1 MEKNGK
7 AATFLLKGCDNDSCI
22 DKTNHFNNVKFTV
35 FLNGQICVFF
45 RKTVDAKW
53 KGGRIFALVF
63 GVWCN
68 GNTGDSDSLVRG
80 SNPCTPT
87 KVRL

>member
-1 MEKNGK
+1 MISRK
-7 AATFLLKGCDNDSCI
+7 ADASRAQKF
-22 DKTNHFNNVKFTV
+22 VKFDKK
-35 FLNGQICVFF
+35 
-45 RKTVDAKW
+45 RVDCSWMRAKI
-53 KGGRIFALVF
+53 RAIDVSL

-87 KVRL
+87 DEGDEREFVPFFISLGFHARPVP